1 MMPIINAKNLE
12 KSFENIIAIKKID
25 FSIFSG
31 KITGVVGPDGAGKT
45 TVSRMLTG
53 FLSPTAGE
61 LQILDYKMPNRSSDF

>member
-31 KITGVVGPDGAGKT
+31 KITGVVGPDGAGNLGT
-45 TVSRMLTG
+45 EG
-53 FLSPTAGE
+53 
-61 LQILDYKMPNRSSDF
+61 RSGSTEGGQGPGAPRSGAL